1 MCDCARGCTSDEVE
15 VTLEEAD
22 FILEL
27 VVEPT
32 QITIL
37 ADGAQG
43 PQGPPG
49 PSGVAFLHTQSS
61 PSASWIV
68 AHNLGRVTGVTVY
81 TLLGEQIFADVSI
94 EVVDFDTTTITF
106 SLPVTGYA
114 VFT

>member
-1 MCDCARGCTSDEVE
+1 MCTCNSGCTTDEVE
-15 VTLEEAD
+15 VTQEEAD

-37 ADGAQG
+37 ADGVQG

-49 PSGVAFLHTQSS
+49 PSGVAFSHTQSVA
-61 PSASWIV
+61 ASTWTV
-68 AHNLGRVTGVTVY
+68 NHNLGRPTGIELY
-81 TLLGEQIFADVSI
+81 TLMGVQIFADVSI

-106 SLPVTGYA
+106 PQPQTGYA
-114 VFT
+114 VFA